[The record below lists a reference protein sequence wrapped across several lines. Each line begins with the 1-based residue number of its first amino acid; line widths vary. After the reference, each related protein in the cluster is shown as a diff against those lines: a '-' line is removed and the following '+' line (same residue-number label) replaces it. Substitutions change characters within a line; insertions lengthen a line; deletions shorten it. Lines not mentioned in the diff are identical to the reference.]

1 MRNPW
6 KVTTFAL
13 AAILAA
19 SLGKSVLVPDAG
31 AEAQPK
37 MREALN
43 HLRSAEAALQAAS
56 HDKGG
61 HRVKAIELTRNAIGQ
76 VEAGIKFDNKH

>member
-6 KVTTFAL
+6 KITSFAL
-13 AAILAA
+13 AAVLAA
-19 SLGKSVLVPDAG
+19 SLGRSMLVTDAS
-31 AEAQPK
+31 ADVQPK

-43 HLRSAEAALQAAS
+43 HLRAAESALQSAS

-61 HRVKAIELTRNAIGQ
+61 HRVKAIELTRNAINQ

>member
-19 SLGKSVLVPDAG
+19 SLGKSVFVSDAG
-31 AEAQPK
+31 ADVQPK

-43 HLRSAEAALQAAS
+43 HLRAAEAALNAAT

-61 HRVKAIELTRNAIGQ
+61 HRVKAIAAVDEAIAQ
-76 VEAGIKFDNKH
+76 TKKGIAFDNHH